1 MLFKENVINYDYT
14 PISSV
19 WTPYIYLYTPYINT
33 LSLYTPY
40 ICTKYTAVYTLH
52 QLNSLT

>member
-1 MLFKENVINYDYT
+1 MLFKENVINYDYA

-40 ICTKYTAVYTLH
+40 MH
-52 QLNSLT
+52 